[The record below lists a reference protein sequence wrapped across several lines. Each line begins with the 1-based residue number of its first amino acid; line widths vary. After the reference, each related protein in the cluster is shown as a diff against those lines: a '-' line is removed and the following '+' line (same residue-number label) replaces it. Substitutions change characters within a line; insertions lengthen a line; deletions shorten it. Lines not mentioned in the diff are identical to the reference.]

1 MFASFGSASSPGL
14 EWQMVASHISRG
26 YKIKTDYFY
35 LMTMVAVFLPDNFT
49 PRRRELCQLSG
60 AYELVGSE
68 PGPTVIS
75 FFSQGTPSGSALTF
89 SIGLFFNFLNARQ
102 ELS

>member
-1 MFASFGSASSPGL
+1 V
-14 EWQMVASHISRG
+14 EVVRMVTSYPLTGVIRPEQS
-26 YKIKTDYFY
+26 FY
-35 LMTMVAVFLPDNFT
+35 LMTMVAVFLPDNYT

-60 AYELVGSE
+60 AYELVESE

-102 ELS
+102 EF